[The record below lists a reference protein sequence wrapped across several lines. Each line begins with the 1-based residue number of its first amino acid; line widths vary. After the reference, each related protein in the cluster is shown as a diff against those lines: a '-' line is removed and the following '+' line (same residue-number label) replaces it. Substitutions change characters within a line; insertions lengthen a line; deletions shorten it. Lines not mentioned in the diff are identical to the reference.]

1 MTVVQKMEFP
11 APAVD
16 RQEIFRYALTRH
28 PDDATREMLER
39 CLDAALPALT
49 YRVCWVQTPVTLRGN
64 ICDFGS
70 FQLTSRRLALQL
82 NGCSQAV
89 IFAATIG
96 LEMDRL
102 IAKYG
107 RLSPAM
113 GLMLQA
119 VGTERVEALCDTFC
133 AQFETGRPRFSPG
146 YGDLK
151 LSAQQVIFDRLD
163 CPRQIGLTLNE
174 SLIMSP
180 SKSVTAIV
188 GLAE

>member
-1 MTVVQKMEFP
+1 MVQ
-11 APAVD
+11 
-16 RQEIFRYALTRH
+16 RQEFSPPPVNQPEILRYALCRH
-28 PDDATREMLER
+28 PDDATQELLQR
-39 CLDAALPALT
+39 CLDTALPVLT
-49 YRVCWVQTPVTLRGN
+49 YRVCWTEMPVSVRGN
-64 ICDFGS
+64 LCDFGD
-70 FQLTSRRLALQL
+70 FQLTSRRLAQHL
-82 NGCSQAV
+82 NGCKKAV

-96 LEMDRL
+96 LELDRL

-119 VGTERVEALCDTFC
+119 MGTERIEALCDRFC
-133 AQFETGRPRFSPG
+133 AQFPNSRPRFSPG

-151 LSAQQVIFDRLD
+151 LSAQTQIFEHLD
-163 CPRQIGLTLNE
+163 CPRQIGLTLND

-180 SKSVTAIV
+180 TKSVTAIL

>member
-16 RQEIFRYALTRH
+16 RQEIFRYAMTRR
-28 PDDATREMLER
+28 PDEATRALLEQ
-39 CLDAALPALT
+39 CLDAALPVLS
-49 YRVCWVQTPVTLRGN
+49 YRVCWMQTPVTLRGN
-64 ICDFGS
+64 VCDFGS
-70 FQLTSRRLALQL
+70 FQLTSRRLAMHL

-89 IFAATIG
+89 VFAATIG

-102 IAKYG
+102 IARYG

-133 AQFETGRPRFSPG
+133 AQFETARPRFSPG

-188 GLAE
+188 GLPD